1 MSLDATHEAQV
12 KDALLP
18 GLEIGQYP
26 LLPETTMRTL
36 IGKKV
41 GDLDLDTDLHIEA
54 IRRGEQV
61 LRADLDTE
69 LLADDQLT
77 IIGPAGELPVQM
89 NWQIRFEGLS
99 HRVISYNWCMIR
111 RFLAFPWRFYQ
122 QRLRLVFCPC

>member
-1 MSLDATHEAQV
+1 
-12 KDALLP
+12 
-18 GLEIGQYP
+18 
-26 LLPETTMRTL
+26 MRTL

-77 IIGPAGELPVQM
+77 IIGPAGELPGTD
-89 NWQIRFEGLS
+89 E
-99 HRVISYNWCMIR
+99 
-111 RFLAFPWRFYQ
+111 LANS
-122 QRLRLVFCPC
+122 V

>member
-1 MSLDATHEAQV
+1 
-12 KDALLP
+12 
-18 GLEIGQYP
+18 
-26 LLPETTMRTL
+26 MRSL

-77 IIGPAGELPVQM
+77 IIGPAGELPGTD
-89 NWQIRFEGLS
+89 E
-99 HRVISYNWCMIR
+99 
-111 RFLAFPWRFYQ
+111 LANS
-122 QRLRLVFCPC
+122 V

>member
-1 MSLDATHEAQV
+1 MAGYLDDNKSAVSLDATHEAQV

-26 LLPETTMRTL
+26 LLPETTMRNSYR
-36 IGKKV
+36 KEV

-54 IRRGEQV
+54 IRKENKV

-77 IIGPAGELPVQM
+77 IIGPGELPGTD
-89 NWQIRFEGLS
+89 E
-99 HRVISYNWCMIR
+99 
-111 RFLAFPWRFYQ
+111 LANS
-122 QRLRLVFCPC
+122 V